1 MSYKF
6 DPMSMGYAG
15 SYGTS
20 RTLRR
25 RGVVDVG
32 ELQPREPE
40 KPALP
45 LVAYPTR
52 QIRRLEARKRA
63 KEAAKRLGKGVTA

>member
-1 MSYKF
+1 MAYKF
-6 DPMSMGYAG
+6 DPTLFGYPV

-20 RTLRR
+20 RQLRR
-25 RGVVDVG
+25 RGVVDEG
-32 ELQPREPE
+32 ELQPRDAS

-63 KEAAKRLGKGVTA
+63 KEAAQRLAKGVTA

>member
-6 DPMSMGYAG
+6 NPMDVGIPG
-15 SYGTS
+15 SYSTS
-20 RTLRR
+20 RQLRR
-25 RGVVDVG
+25 RGVVDEG
-32 ELQPREPE
+32 ELQPREPG

-63 KEAAKRLGKGVTA
+63 KEAAQRLVKGVTA